1 MSGIYSPDAAGSG
14 AMRGTS
20 GYPSLSHKL
29 RISAFKASATG
40 ESVVSARLRAMGRG
54 IPAIRQEGPARKQS
68 THCRRC
74 TRRGKRGDEVSRNL
88 VFEGR
93 CWKFGDNIPTDVM
106 TPAHIMFKTPKE
118 MATSVLETVN
128 PQFPKQVQP
137 GDILVAGRNF
147 GCSSGRALAAKALEA
162 TGVGAVVAE
171 LFARTFYRNGRTADH
186 SQPVG
191 ADADGCLPSPG
202 CKHQAGGGSDWHA
215 HRPGFPGLMR
225 QRQI

>member
-1 MSGIYSPDAAGSG
+1 M
-14 AMRGTS
+14 
-20 GYPSLSHKL
+20 
-29 RISAFKASATG
+29 
-40 ESVVSARLRAMGRG
+40 
-54 IPAIRQEGPARKQS
+54 
-68 THCRRC
+68 
-74 TRRGKRGDEVSRNL
+74 SRNL

-171 LFARTFYRNGRTADH
+171 LFARTFYRNGH
-186 SQPVG
+186 EIGLPVLESLLLGPVG
-191 ADADGCLPSPG
+191 PV
-202 CKHQAGGGSDWHA
+202 
-215 HRPGFPGLMR
+215 FPLTAAAEPAI
-225 QRQI
+225 QR